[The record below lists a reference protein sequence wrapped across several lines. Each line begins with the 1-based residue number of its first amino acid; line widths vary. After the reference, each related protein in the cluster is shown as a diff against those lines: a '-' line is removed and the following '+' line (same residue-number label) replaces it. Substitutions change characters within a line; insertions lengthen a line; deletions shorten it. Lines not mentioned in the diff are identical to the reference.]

1 MSEIKLSNRY
11 AKALL
16 DEALQKGNVDAAY
29 NDIVFVR
36 EAISQS
42 TELSSLLKSPVISS
56 TNKIQVLSKVFT
68 SLTPATSSFIQ
79 FLVEKNRERFL
90 FDISEAFITQ
100 YYNNKGITLIEIT
113 SPVSL
118 EVGSIDRIVDTVKKQ
133 MNLKEVKV
141 STKVDEKI
149 VGGLVLKIGDKVLDA
164 SIASRLENFKRILTA

>member
-16 DEALQKGNVDAAY
+16 DEALQKGNVDATY

-36 EAISQS
+36 DAISQS
-42 TELSSLLKSPVISS
+42 AELSSLLKSPVISS

-68 SLTPATSSFIQ
+68 SLTPATSNFIQ

-90 FDISEAFITQ
+90 SDISEAFITQ
-100 YYNNKGITLIEIT
+100 YYNNKGITFIEIT

>member
-16 DEALQKGNVDAAY
+16 DEALQKSNVDATY

-36 EAISQS
+36 DAISQS
-42 TELSSLLKSPVISS
+42 AELSQLLKSPIISS
-56 TNKIQVLSKVFT
+56 TNKIQVLNKVFA
-68 SLTPATSSFIQ
+68 SLNPATSNFIK
-79 FLVEKNRERFL
+79 FLVEKNRERYL
-90 FDISEAFITQ
+90 SDISDAFITL

-118 EVGSIDRIVDTVKKQ
+118 DAGSINRIVDTVKQQ

-141 STKVDEKI
+141 STKVDDKI
-149 VGGLVLKIGDKVLDA
+149 LGGLVLKIGEKVLDA